1 MARTMLTDEQWQK
14 LSDILRQINIYNKP
28 NLRRTVEA
36 MLYRIR
42 VGCPWRDLPTYFG
55 KWSTV
60 YHQYRYWRKT
70 GKWQQLMSM
79 MTADYDS
86 E

>member
-42 VGCPWRDLPTYFG
+42 VGCP
-55 KWSTV
+55 
-60 YHQYRYWRKT
+60 
-70 GKWQQLMSM
+70 
-79 MTADYDS
+79 
-86 E
+86 